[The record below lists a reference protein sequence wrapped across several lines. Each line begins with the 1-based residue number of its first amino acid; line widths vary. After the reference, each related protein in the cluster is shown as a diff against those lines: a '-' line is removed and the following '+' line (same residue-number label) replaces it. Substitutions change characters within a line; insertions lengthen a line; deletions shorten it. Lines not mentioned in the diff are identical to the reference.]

1 MMGLYNVI
9 ALLTMNSMSFWYD
22 TKMDN
27 KYKYH
32 IEKWIES
39 IILQLYI
46 SLGVSSWYRKLLSIW
61 YI

>member
-1 MMGLYNVI
+1 MKGLYNVI
-9 ALLTMNSMSFWYD
+9 SLLTMNSMSFWYD
-22 TKMDN
+22 MKMDI

-32 IEKWIES
+32 IEKWFES

-46 SLGVSSWYRKLLSIW
+46 SLGDSSWYWKLLSIW